1 MHRHLA
7 ELEMRLHLTIEDLDA
22 SLEDD
27 SARALQRI
35 PASVQELSHVK
46 VSCQQMPCLVV
57 TFLTQNAHSPSPQ
70 GDVANL
76 KAEVER
82 VLKQLEASASAAE
95 QSVSLLVQVDRTKS
109 RMEEACSTLK
119 VTL

>member
-1 MHRHLA
+1 MTYLKRNPHLPP
-7 ELEMRLHLTIEDLDA
+7 L
-22 SLEDD
+22 
-27 SARALQRI
+27 
-35 PASVQELSHVK
+35 
-46 VSCQQMPCLVV
+46 
-57 TFLTQNAHSPSPQ
+57 Q

-119 VTL
+119 VII